1 MGYYIVGG
9 CIAIYV
15 GAYLLRLL
23 VKGYAMFTGATP
35 AAHNVRY
42 STIGAATVLVILATA
57 IGESRLNAPDYSYL
71 WTYVVSGVIV
81 FTSSVGRSYLWW
93 RKVQRSGFEGAGKL
107 AGLDP
112 WGYER
117 LRAPERE
124 ENKDSAL
131 EEIILIVAVALI
143 AAAAVVTTSYDVD
156 PDAVIGLLLA
166 PVLWLGEGFVTAIT
180 DPYYI
185 GGLIIGIGTGWI
197 ARGAVNK

>member
-15 GAYLLRLL
+15 GAYLLRLF
-23 VKGYAMFTGATP
+23 VKGYAMLTGATP

-42 STIGAATVLVILATA
+42 ATIGAATVLLILATV

-81 FTSSVGRSYLWW
+81 FTASVGRSYWWW
-93 RKVQRSGFEGAGKL
+93 RKVQRSGFEGSGKL
-107 AGLDP
+107 AGFDP

-117 LRAPERE
+117 PRAPERG
-124 ENKDSAL
+124 ENSESTL
-131 EEIILIVAVALI
+131 EESISIIAFALI
-143 AAAAVVTTSYDVD
+143 AAAAVATTSYDVD

-166 PVLWLGEGFVTAIT
+166 PVLWLGEGFVTAMT
-180 DPYYI
+180 NPYYI
-185 GGLIIGIGTGWI
+185 SGLLIGIGTGWI
-197 ARGAVNK
+197 ARGAVSK